1 VNRGRFRFRSR
12 FQRAQSGFL
21 LCRWFVL
28 QDRQEHWF
36 VLLARREHWFVFR
49 VRRDQVRQATL
60 LLIGMDGAR
69 AFAKGRLDLGGEA
82 LGVRLLHA
90 EAQGSKVVLCKNDG
104 PDAWL
109 KRLPVAVGAG
119 RTLPAT
125 DGARFARCTRGLASS
140 GLVTRNDQP
149 LSMLHRCGER
159 VHVPVLAPLEAHYAV
174 AELAAEQAGHGLE
187 QLSTVLRRQLHQQDR
202 QRLRQLKDEYD

>member
-90 EAQGSKVVLCKNDG
+90 EAQGSKVVL
-104 PDAWL
+104 
-109 KRLPVAVGAG
+109 
-119 RTLPAT
+119 
-125 DGARFARCTRGLASS
+125 
-140 GLVTRNDQP
+140 
-149 LSMLHRCGER
+149 
-159 VHVPVLAPLEAHYAV
+159 
-174 AELAAEQAGHGLE
+174 
-187 QLSTVLRRQLHQQDR
+187 
-202 QRLRQLKDEYD
+202 